1 MAKIIFKIMKAGEK
15 GRSEVEIILETRRKQ
30 SKQAGP
36 SKYKVFVRD
45 TDEVLSALD
54 TLLKRSKI
62 GLESVKD
69 IKIETHKEAGLTS
82 TRIIKSI
89 VKALCFL

>member
-1 MAKIIFKIMKAGEK
+1 MKQNKMAKIIFKIHKAGER
-15 GRSEVEIILETRRKQ
+15 GRSEIEIVLEHG
-30 SKQAGP
+30 SKKY
-36 SKYKVFVRD
+36 SKIAEH
-45 TDEVLSALD
+45 TDFALFTLD

-62 GLESVKD
+62 ELESVKD

-89 VKALCFL
+89 VKALAFSLT